1 MKKSLLTLSLLVGLA
16 VYQASAQTTISVNGT
31 NVITTPGSSVNDQ
44 IQLTI
49 SGANTIGNVESVNML
64 LRTPSAGVN
73 SGDGFHVY
81 FNSATSPF
89 SLGNSSSSSSN
100 QSNFTTAGDAANS
113 GFNVS
118 TTSLDLGANTGTP
131 PSVASSGTS
140 GPFNVDLLTFV
151 VPASIT
157 PGIYNFSVTL
167 GGVAGADGS
176 WIDNSSNATFDVN
189 GNPTFTI
196 TIVPEPATWSLF
208 GLGGLGAIGLTMLR
222 RRRASAS

>member
-1 MKKSLLTLSLLVGLA
+1 MKKSIQILALSVGLMA
-16 VYQASAQTTISVNGT
+16 YQASAQTTISVSGT

-44 IQLTI
+44 ITLTI
-49 SGANTIGNVESVNML
+49 SGANTIGNVESVNFL
-64 LRTPSAGVN
+64 LRTPSSGVN
-73 SGDGFHVY
+73 SGAGFHVY

-89 SLGNSSSSSSN
+89 SLGNSISSSGN
-100 QSNFTTAGDAANS
+100 QSNFATAGDAPNS

-118 TTSLDLGANTGTP
+118 TVTLDLGANTGTP

-151 VPASIT
+151 VPANAV

-167 GGVAGADGS
+167 GGIAGADGS
-176 WIDNSSNATFDVN
+176 WIDNSGSQTFDIN

-196 TIVPEPATWSLF
+196 TVVPEPATWSLL
-208 GLGGLGAIGLTMLR
+208 GLGSLCSVGLIMLR
-222 RRRASAS
+222 RRRIA